1 MRKPKTKPE
10 DLLSIAN
17 IPELKRR
24 LFYLFL
30 GLTIYRLVIHIPT
43 PGINTEAFVAFFER
57 AAGTIFGFLDIFSG
71 GALRNFSVGALGVM
85 PYISAS
91 IIMELMKA
99 VFPTLKELS
108 QEGPEGRRKLA
119 YYTRYLTLIICIIQG
134 LGIALGLERMVAPNG
149 EPIVIEPGWSFRL
162 ITVVSLTAGTMFLVW
177 LGEQMTEHGI
187 GNGISIIIFAGI
199 VAGIF
204 PAIGRVVKFI
214 QTGEFSVI
222 GFLFILLLLLL
233 ILLFTCFMELA
244 HRRVPIHYAKR
255 QVGRQ
260 ILGGQTTYLPIKVNT
275 AGVIPPIFA
284 SAVLMFPATISQFF
298 PIEPVRKVASVFTFG
313 NLIYEVTFAILIIF
327 FCYFYTAIIFNPKEV
342 ADNLKKWG
350 GFIPG
355 IRPGRDTEEFLNKI
369 LTRITLIGA
378 LYVAFIC
385 VIPSFFI
392 KNLNLPF
399 YFGGTSL
406 LIVVGVAMDLMAQL
420 ETHLLSR
427 HYDTILKQTKIKTR
441 IK

>member
-1 MRKPKTKPE
+1 MNTR
-10 DLLSIAN
+10 DNLLNLAN

-30 GLTIYRLVIHIPT
+30 GLAIYRFAVHIPT
-43 PGINTEAFVAFFER
+43 PGINGKAFLSLFKHAR
-57 AAGTIFGFLDIFSG
+57 GTLFGFLDIFSG
-71 GALRNFSVGALGVM
+71 GALRRFSICALGVM

-91 IIMELMKA
+91 IILELMT
-99 VFPTLKELS
+99 VVYPSIKELYK
-108 QEGPEGRRKLA
+108 EGPEGKRKLA
-119 YYTRYLTLIICIIQG
+119 YYTRYLTVAICLIQG
-134 LGIALGLERMVAPNG
+134 LGISIGLERMTAPNG
-149 EPIVIEPGWSFRL
+149 VPIVSEPGWLFR
-162 ITVVSLTAGTMFLVW
+162 ITTMISLTAGTMFLVW

-187 GNGISIIIFAGI
+187 GNGISVIIFAGI

-204 PAIGRVVKFI
+204 PAIARTLRFV
-214 QTGEFSVI
+214 QTGEFSA
-222 GFLFILLLLLL
+222 FSLL
-233 ILLFTCFMELA
+233 IILGLIMGILAFTCFMELA
-244 HRRVPIHYAKR
+244 QRRIPIHYAKR
-255 QVGRQ
+255 QIGRQ
-260 ILGGQTTYLPIKVNT
+260 IVGGQSTYLPLKVNT

-284 SAVLMFPATISQFF
+284 SSILMFPITVANFF
-298 PIEPVRKVASVFTFG
+298 PLEYFRKIATFLRPG
-313 NLIYEVTFAILIIF
+313 AIVYETIFAILIIF

-355 IRPGRDTEEFLNKI
+355 IRPGRATEEFIDKV

-385 VIPSFFI
+385 VLPSFLI
-392 KNLNLPF
+392 TKINLPF

-406 LIVVGVAMDLMAQL
+406 LIVVGVALDIMAQI
-420 ETHLLSR
+420 EAHLLTR
-427 HYDTILKQTKIKTR
+427 QYETFIKQSKIK